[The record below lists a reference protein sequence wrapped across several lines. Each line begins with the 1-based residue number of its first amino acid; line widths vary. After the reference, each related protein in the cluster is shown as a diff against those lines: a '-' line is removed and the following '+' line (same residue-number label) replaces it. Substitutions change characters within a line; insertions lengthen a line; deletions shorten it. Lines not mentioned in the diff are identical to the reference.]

1 MVGPLE
7 SSAHGHTDTVC
18 ELGGKEQCKV
28 TCILL
33 VSPLLMCVFL
43 FHGTLFKKHK
53 CKNEILENVMMAIAE
68 VFEGKALHR
77 LYA

>member
-1 MVGPLE
+1 MQTDMHFACI
-7 SSAHGHTDTVC
+7 SSAYVC
-18 ELGGKEQCKV
+18 V
-28 TCILL
+28 
-33 VSPLLMCVFL
+33 PL